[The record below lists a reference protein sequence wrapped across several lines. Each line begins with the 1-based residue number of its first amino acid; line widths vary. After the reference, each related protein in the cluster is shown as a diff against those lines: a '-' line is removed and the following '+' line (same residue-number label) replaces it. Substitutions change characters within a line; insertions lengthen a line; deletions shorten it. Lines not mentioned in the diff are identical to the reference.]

1 MSRSNRESNREPN
14 SPQRSIERERVDE
27 LAEQVFG
34 GSIHAQRVASLADG
48 IDGVLHSA
56 QLGIRAIGAGLA
68 VANGLTP
75 RHAIKQIDRLFS
87 NESLEMSQLFK
98 NWVRFVVAMRD
109 EIIVNFDW
117 TEFDDSDQSM
127 IVLGMQTN
135 HGRCTPLVWKTVIK
149 SELKG
154 QRNAHEDEVLRL
166 FHECITELERPIQVT
181 VVADRG
187 FGNIDL
193 YDFLKETLDFDYI
206 IRFRGDIFVKSDRL
220 EQRKACDWTGK
231 DGRMRVLRDAY
242 VTAKAAYVPIVVC
255 VKAKGMKDTWC
266 LASSRN
272 DLTGTQIKAQYGKR
286 FTIEES
292 FRDLKNPHL
301 GLGLKKVRMKRT
313 DRRDRLFLLATL
325 AHTLLV
331 LLGRAGRELN
341 LDRWL
346 GASKPGG
353 LSLFRMGHLLY
364 RLIPSMEET
373 RLKALME
380 CYDRILACHDV
391 CHETHG
397 II

>member
-1 MSRSNRESNREPN
+1 MTRSNKGPN
-14 SPQRSIERERVDE
+14 KELNSSRRSIERERVDE
-27 LAEQVFG
+27 FAYQVFE
-34 GSIHAQRVASLADG
+34 GSIHTQRIASLADG

-56 QLGIRAIGAGLA
+56 QLGIRSIGAGLA
-68 VANGLTP
+68 AANGLIP

-87 NESLEMSQLFK
+87 NEIIEMSQLFK
-98 NWVRFVVAMRD
+98 NWVRFVVAKRD
-109 EIIVNFDW
+109 EVIVNFDW

-154 QRNAHEDEVLRL
+154 QRNAHEDEVLRT
-166 FHECITELERPIQVT
+166 FHDCITELKRPIRVT

-193 YDFLKETLDFDYI
+193 YHFIKESLGFDYI
-206 IRFRGDIFVKSDRL
+206 IRFKGDIFVTSDCL

-231 DGRMRVLRDAY
+231 NGRMRVLRDAR
-242 VTAKAAYVPIVVC
+242 VTAKSAYVPIVIC

-266 LASSRN
+266 LASSRS
-272 DLTGTQIKAQYGKR
+272 DLTGSQIKAQYGKR

-301 GLGLKKVRMKRT
+301 GLGLKRVRMKRA

-364 RLIPSMEET
+364 RLIPNMKET
-373 RLKALME
+373 QLKALME
-380 CYDRILACHDV
+380 CYDRILACHDP
-391 CHETHG
+391 CHESHC